1 MWRSWANCVEHIH
14 VQIANAVR
22 SVQSQVRW
30 KPGSAVRHLLKRKLR
45 GHLPSGATLDDYER
59 LVWTVLQDLQ
69 AQVYLYRYHDILY
82 VAVVAVVEQRHWLVM
97 FAMDGV
103 MESAYVVERPE
114 QYLSHPAFAYIGS
127 LSEVMA

>member
-1 MWRSWANCVEHIH
+1 MWRSWTNRVEHLR

-22 SVQSQVRW
+22 SVRSQVRW

-45 GHLPSGATLDDYER
+45 GHVPSGATLDDYER

-69 AQVYLYRYHDILY
+69 AQVYLYRYRDILY

-114 QYLSHPAFAYIGS
+114 HYLSHPAFEYVGS

>member
-1 MWRSWANCVEHIH
+1 MWRSWSNCVENLR

-22 SVQSQVRW
+22 SVRAQVRW

-59 LVWTVLQDLQ
+59 MVWTVLRDPQ
-69 AQVYLYRYHDILY
+69 AQVYLYRYRDTPY
-82 VAVVAVVEQRHWLVM
+82 VAVVAVVEQRHWLVI

-114 QYLSHPAFAYIGS
+114 QYLSHPAFAYMGS

>member
-1 MWRSWANCVEHIH
+1 MWRSWLNRVKHLR
-14 VQIANAVR
+14 VQIANAVC
-22 SVQSQVRW
+22 SVRSQVRW

-45 GHLPSGATLDDYER
+45 GHLPSEATLDDYER
-59 LVWTVLQDLQ
+59 MAWTVLQDPQ
-69 AQVYLYRYHDILY
+69 AQVYLYRYRDIPY

-97 FAMDGV
+97 FALDGV

>member
-1 MWRSWANCVEHIH
+1 MWRSWTNRVEHLR

-45 GHLPSGATLDDYER
+45 GHLPSGAMLDDYER
-59 LVWTVLQDLQ
+59 MVWTVLQDLQ
-69 AQVYLYRYHDILY
+69 AQVYLYRYRDILY

-97 FAMDGV
+97 FARDGV
-103 MESAYVVERPE
+103 MESAYVIERPE
-114 QYLSHPAFAYIGS
+114 HYLSHPAFEYIGA

>member
-1 MWRSWANCVEHIH
+1 MERLR
-14 VQIANAVR
+14 VQIATAVH
-22 SVQSQVRW
+22 SVRSQVRW

-59 LVWTVLQDLQ
+59 MVWTVLQDQL
-69 AQVYLYRYHDILY
+69 AQVYLYRYRDTPY
-82 VAVVAVVEQRHWLVM
+82 VAVVAVIEQRHWLVI
-97 FAMDGV
+97 FAMDGM

-114 QYLSHPAFAYIGS
+114 HYLSHPAFTYIGS

>member
-1 MWRSWANCVEHIH
+1 MWRSWTNRVEHLR
-14 VQIANAVR
+14 VQIANAIR
-22 SVQSQVRW
+22 SVRSQVRW

-59 LVWTVLQDLQ
+59 TIWTVLRNLQ
-69 AQVYLYRYHDILY
+69 AQVYLYRYGDALY

-114 QYLSHPAFAYIGS
+114 YDLSHPAFECLGS

>member
-1 MWRSWANCVEHIH
+1 MWQSWSNRVEHLR

-22 SVQSQVRW
+22 SVRSQIHW

-59 LVWTVLQDLQ
+59 MAWTVLQDPQ
-69 AQVYLYRYHDILY
+69 AQVYLYRYRDTLY

-97 FAMDGV
+97 FTMDGV
-103 MESAYVVERPE
+103 LESAYVVERPE
-114 QYLSHPAFAYIGS
+114 HCLSHPAFECMGS

>member
-1 MWRSWANCVEHIH
+1 VEHLR
-14 VQIANAVR
+14 VQIANAIR

-59 LVWTVLQDLQ
+59 MVWTVLQDLQ
-69 AQVYLYRYHDILY
+69 AQVYLYRYRDILY

-97 FAMDGV
+97 FTMDGV
-103 MESAYVVERPE
+103 MESAYVIDRPE
-114 QYLSHPAFAYIGS
+114 HYLSHPAFERIGS
-127 LSEVMA
+127 LNEVMA

>member
-1 MWRSWANCVEHIH
+1 MWQSWSNCVEHLR

-22 SVQSQVRW
+22 SVRAQVRW

-59 LVWTVLQDLQ
+59 MVWTVLRDPQ
-69 AQVYLYRYHDILY
+69 AQVYLYRYRDTPY
-82 VAVVAVVEQRHWLVM
+82 VAVVAVIEQRHWLVI
-97 FAMDGV
+97 FAMDGM

-114 QYLSHPAFAYIGS
+114 QYLSHPAFEYIGS

>member
-1 MWRSWANCVEHIH
+1 MWRSWLNRVKHLR

-22 SVQSQVRW
+22 SVRSQVRW

-45 GHLPSGATLDDYER
+45 GHLPSEATLDAYER
-59 LVWTVLQDLQ
+59 MAWTVLQDPQ
-69 AQVYLYRYHDILY
+69 AQVYLYRYRDIPY

-97 FAMDGV
+97 FALDGV

-114 QYLSHPAFAYIGS
+114 HYLSHPAFEYMGS

>member
-1 MWRSWANCVEHIH
+1 MEHLREP
-14 VQIANAVR
+14 IANAVR

-30 KPGSAVRHLLKRKLR
+30 RPGSAVRHLLKRKLR

-59 LVWTVLQDLQ
+59 TIWTVLQNPQ
-69 AQVYLYRYHDILY
+69 AQVYLYRYGDALY

-103 MESAYVVERPE
+103 MESAYVVERPGY
-114 QYLSHPAFAYIGS
+114 YLSHPAFECLGS
-127 LSEVMA
+127 LREVMA